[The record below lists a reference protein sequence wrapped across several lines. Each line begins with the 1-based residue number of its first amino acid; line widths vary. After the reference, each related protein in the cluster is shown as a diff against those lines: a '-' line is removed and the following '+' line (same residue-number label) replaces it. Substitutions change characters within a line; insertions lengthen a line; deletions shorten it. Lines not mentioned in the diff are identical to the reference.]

1 MDHVGILKRAFNITR
16 RYRVLWV
23 FGILLALFSSSGGG
37 GSGPNVSI
45 PGGRGT
51 GNIPPGF
58 APPTVDPGAIA
69 GIAVACCCL
78 LLLLT
83 AASIIISYLAR
94 TALYRMVDEI
104 EETGASPSWRE
115 GFRLGW
121 SKRTLQLF
129 GIDLVIGIPFA
140 IAVILLLLLA
150 LSPLLMLTVDNNALQ
165 VLSTVMTIGL
175 VLLAIVLIIV
185 ASVIVNVVKRFMHRQ
200 AALEGRS
207 VGQSI
212 VLGYQMVRANLKDS
226 AIMWLLML
234 GVGFG
239 WGIVMIP
246 VVIIVLLLAGAV
258 GGIPAW
264 LIWQATELPWLTLL
278 VGIPLFVLILIPPLV
293 FLNGLYLVFQS
304 STWTLTYREFK
315 ERGWELEAGSPGLGA
330 GNTERA

>member
-16 RYRVLWV
+16 RYRALWV
-23 FGILLALFSSSGGG
+23 FGILLALFSSGG
-37 GSGPNVSI
+37 GSGPNVNM

-51 GNIPPGF
+51 GDIPPGF
-58 APPTVDPGAIA
+58 APPMVDPGAIA
-69 GIAVACCCL
+69 GIAIACCCL
-78 LLLLT
+78 LLLLV

-121 SKRTLQLF
+121 SKRTLWLF

-140 IAVILLLLLA
+140 IGVILLLLLA
-150 LSPLLMLTVDNNALQ
+150 LSPLLMLTVDNSALH
-165 VLSTVMTIGL
+165 VLSIVMTIGL
-175 VLLAIVLIIV
+175 ALLAIVLIIV

-264 LIWQATELPWLTLL
+264 LIWQATEVLWLTLL
-278 VGIPLFVLILIPPLV
+278 VGIPLFFLICIPPLV
-293 FLNGLYLVFQS
+293 FLNGLYIVFQS
-304 STWTLTYREFK
+304 STWTLTYREFRV
-315 ERGWELEAGSPGLGA
+315 RGQGMEYGSPGLGA
-330 GNTERA
+330 GNTEPQ